1 MATRHIIT
9 MLEQSLQAE
18 TEHTASHLSKVLPQ
32 RILEQTMAANEDTH
46 YNTIGEWYKNHFLFQ
61 QNDFLW
67 AKYAYYDAYCEAL
80 QNQGHL
86 TKRVRH
92 ILESVARK
100 HGKQYIASVQ
110 NIQFPD
116 HHAKGTT

>member
-9 MLEQSLQAE
+9 MLEQSLQTE
-18 TEHTASHLSKVLPQ
+18 TEQTASQLSKVLPK
-32 RILEQTMAANEDTH
+32 RILEQTMITNEDAN

-61 QNDFLW
+61 QDDFLW

-100 HGKQYIASVQ
+100 HGKQYIASMQ

-116 HHAKGTT
+116 PRAKGTA

>member
-1 MATRHIIT
+1 MATRHIIS

-18 TEHTASHLSKVLPQ
+18 ATHTASQLSKDLPK
-32 RILEQTMAANEDTH
+32 RIIEQSKAANEDMH
-46 YNTIGEWYKNHFLFQ
+46 YSTIGEWYKNHFLFQ
-61 QNDFLW
+61 QDDFLW
-67 AKYAYYDAYCEAL
+67 AKYAYYNAYCEAL

-110 NIQFPD
+110 NKQFPD
-116 HHAKGTT
+116 QYAQGTA

>member
-1 MATRHIIT
+1 MATRHIVT

-18 TEHTASHLSKVLPQ
+18 TMYTSSQLSNHLPK
-32 RILEQTMAANEDTH
+32 RIMEQTAGTNDEVYYH
-46 YNTIGEWYKNHFLFQ
+46 TIGEWHKAHFLFL

-67 AKYAYYDAYCEAL
+67 AKSAYYNAYCTAL
-80 QNQGHL
+80 QKKGDL

-100 HGKQYIASVQ
+100 HGKQYIASIQ
-110 NIQFPD
+110 NEQFPR
-116 HHAKGTT
+116 HYGQGTA

>member
-1 MATRHIIT
+1 MATHHIIT
-9 MLEQSLQAE
+9 MLEESLRTE
-18 TEHTASHLSKVLPQ
+18 TEQTGSQLSKTLPN
-32 RILEQTMAANEDTH
+32 RILSQTETVHEVHN
-46 YNTIGEWYKNHFLFQ
+46 YRTIGEWYKNHFLFQ
-61 QNDFLW
+61 QDDFLW

-92 ILESVARK
+92 ILESLARK

-110 NIQFPD
+110 NIKFPND
-116 HHAKGTT
+116 RAQGTA

>member
-18 TEHTASHLSKVLPQ
+18 TTNTASQLSKALPK
-32 RILEQTMAANEDTH
+32 RIIEQTKTANEDAN
-46 YNTIGEWYKNHFLFQ
+46 YNTIGEWYQNHFLFEQ
-61 QNDFLW
+61 DDFLW

-80 QNQGHL
+80 QNQGQL

-100 HGKQYIASVQ
+100 HGKQYISSVQ
-110 NIQFPD
+110 NKQFPD
-116 HHAKGTT
+116 QYAQGTA